1 LKQIGALP
9 LILKANGEVEICLIT
24 SRGGKRWII
33 PKGNPMRGVAPHD
46 VAAIEAREEAGV
58 VGVAHARSIGMFT
71 LRGRKKKRKVVVYP
85 LIVDRQ
91 LLVWDEVHERKW
103 QRCNLKTACRLV
115 GSRSL
120 AVLLRGLQKGS
131 LGDIRRFATAQET

>member
-1 LKQIGALP
+1 MKQIGALP
-9 LILKANGEVEICLIT
+9 LIFRANGEVEICLIT

-33 PKGNPMRGVAPHD
+33 PKGNPMRGVAAHD

-58 VGVAHARSIGMFT
+58 VGVAQAKSIGMFT
-71 LRGRKKKRKVVVYP
+71 LRGRRKKRKVVVYP

-91 LLVWDEVHERKW
+91 LLVWDVVHERKW
-103 QRCNLKTACRLV
+103 RRCDLKTACRLV

-120 AVLLRGLQKGS
+120 AVLLRGLHKTGLS
-131 LGDIRRFATAQET
+131 EIRQFATAQDA